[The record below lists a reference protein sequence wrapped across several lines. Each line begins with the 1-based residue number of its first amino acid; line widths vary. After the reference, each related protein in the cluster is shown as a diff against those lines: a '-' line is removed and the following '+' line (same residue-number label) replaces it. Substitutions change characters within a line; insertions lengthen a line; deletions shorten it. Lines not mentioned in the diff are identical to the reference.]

1 MKRFICI
8 LTSFIG
14 LTSCLNN
21 SPEFYDQKQFE
32 KLISLPEY
40 KILDTIQKEKSTI
53 IVVYQDEG
61 SLGGHKIYLLHK
73 NGSSKYRSISYPDS
87 DMNLKKHENTLD

>member
-1 MKRFICI
+1 MRTFICI
-8 LTSFIG
+8 LISLIG
-14 LTSCLNN
+14 LTSCIER
-21 SPEFYDQKQFE
+21 SPEFYDQTQFE

-61 SLGGHKIYLLHK
+61 ALGGHRIYFLHK
-73 NGSSKYRSISYPDS
+73 TGSSKFHSISYPDS
-87 DMNLKKHENTLD
+87 DMNIKKLENTLD